1 MSPRSSLLP
10 LSHTVR
16 VATVSID
23 RTELDRLMAERP
35 AGNRS
40 AMQAVRDCYG
50 DISLMRERGLSW
62 ADISGI
68 LARLGITTRDN
79 NPISPVTLRSAFFL
93 VGNEIRSGATVTE
106 EGGATPETIAAVH
119 AAALAAGLPADA
131 AAPVLPPVEE
141 PVPDAAADAA
151 AEEAP
156 VADAATPAAGESH
169 FSSAPSLLSPAVDS
183 SADDA
188 DDDGAVTEEED
199 AAVEDTAADSRAQ
212 QPADD
217 APEEE
222 TPVAPPANHLKDFDL
237 LAPVPPEEAPAP
249 AEPEPEAV
257 PEPPPPPEPEPEPAP
272 PEPAPVPKAVAIAPP
287 LMIEPASVAV
297 SPSDRTDRLWK
308 GDFMLGTIFVLNDR
322 GGVGKTLLS
331 HHLMATAMLEGLQ
344 LKVVEYEVNERL
356 ARLFGPEIV
365 EHRRITQDFMN
376 MMGSGDGFYEFW
388 DQIGPELQR
397 GGRLFDFGGNISQ
410 WFFNWAEVSGFDYY
424 VGEGERLTFMIPVT
438 VDLASLSTGMAT
450 LDRIAAIAPKAKR
463 VIVENA
469 FSGPFTQ
476 LEDSQYA
483 RRKAELQER
492 EGVDF
497 ISMPPCTAPAWAR
510 LTGHRLDQVAQ
521 MTREDLVK
529 LGMTPPVA
537 SRSLIIIH
545 DWLRTMRQA
554 LAPYLIDA
562 FRQTPGAAKPAR

>member
-1 MSPRSSLLP
+1 M
-10 LSHTVR
+10 
-16 VATVSID
+16 SID

-62 ADISGI
+62 ADISGM
-68 LARLGITTRDN
+68 LARLGITTRDH

-106 EGGATPETIAAVH
+106 EGGATAETIAAVH
-119 AAALAAGLPADA
+119 AAALAAGLPADEGGGTEA
-131 AAPVLPPVEE
+131 AAP
-141 PVPDAAADAA
+141 A
-151 AEEAP
+151 AEEAGQ
-156 VADAATPAAGESH
+156 PAPEPESEPEPEPD
-169 FSSAPSLLSPAVDS
+169 SESPSAPAPSLLSPAADSHEAAAAGDTPVTRVD
-183 SADDA
+183 
-188 DDDGAVTEEED
+188 TD
-199 AAVEDTAADSRAQ
+199 AAADEAAV
-212 QPADD
+212 P
-217 APEEE
+217 APEPPPPA
-222 TPVAPPANHLKDFDL
+222 PVDEPEDAPPAPAPVAEPVKSLKDFDL
-237 LAPVPPEEAPAP
+237 LAPAPREEIAPTPVAVPGDEPDPEPDPEPLPPEPAP
-249 AEPEPEAV
+249 V
-257 PEPPPPPEPEPEPAP
+257 PPPPPP
-272 PEPAPVPKAVAIAPP
+272 PVVPPVPKAVAIAPAVV
-287 LMIEPASVAV
+287 IEPASVAV

-388 DQIGPELQR
+388 DMIGPELQR

-545 DWLRTMRQA
+545 DWLRTMRQS